1 MTGSDVAQAE
11 IMRGMPLPTAV
22 DVPCAAGP
30 HRPVAEICR
39 ELWRLEQEF
48 GLLESTAGGVH
59 WWPPIRVETFY
70 RITRALGMF
79 GDPQP
84 KASLRKATP
93 WRRLVDRARGQ
104 WIDPLRLPR
113 ARFVV
118 FPHERKIDRGDGLV
132 DIYTERLCRELAP
145 EETLIVDRSAAP
157 WRPWRRRRDRLG
169 LERLKA
175 IIRAREP
182 GLMWQP
188 TALEAGRFTEVE
200 QAFTR
205 SFGVPVPIAHIG
217 PRRVLTFMAAREVY
231 GELLDRLGAECV
243 FVVVGYFR
251 HALTAAAHDRG
262 IPVHEFQHAAI
273 TPYSLGYSYP
283 RRPWVPY
290 SPDTVLCFGPF
301 WASEPEFPAN
311 TRPLVVG
318 RTAVLDALL
327 QQAPQKRRR
336 QVIVISQG
344 VIGARLIRL
353 AARAARL
360 APDYRFVFR
369 LHPGE
374 LEADLRAALAEQGTP
389 CPANLTISSPDRSFY
404 QDLAES
410 EVQIGVSST
419 GLFEGM
425 MLGCR
430 TIVVD
435 LPGSEAMAA
444 VVRRGDALV
453 VTTPE
458 ELAATLAL
466 APAARTGDYYAE
478 PAASIRDLVDRPR
491 RH

>member
-1 MTGSDVAQAE
+1 MIGTDVAQAD
-11 IMRGMPLPTAV
+11 IMRGLPLPGAV
-22 DVPCAAGP
+22 GVPCAVGTP
-30 HRPVAEICR
+30 SLVAEVCR

-48 GLLESTAGGVH
+48 SLLESTAGGVH
-59 WWPPIRVETFY
+59 WWPPVRVETFY
-70 RITRALGMF
+70 RIATALGMF
-79 GDPQP
+79 GEPQP
-84 KASLRKATP
+84 KAGLRKPTR
-93 WRRLVDRARGQ
+93 WRRLADRASAQ
-104 WIDPLRLPR
+104 WLSPLRLSR
-113 ARFVV
+113 ARFVI
-118 FPHERKIDRGDGLV
+118 FPHERKVDRGDGLV

-157 WRPWRRRRDRLG
+157 WRPWRRGSDRLG

-175 IIRAREP
+175 IIRIREP
-182 GLMWQP
+182 DMAWEP
-188 TALEAGRFTEVE
+188 NLEEVGRFVEVE
-200 QAFTR
+200 QAFAK

-231 GELLDRLGAECV
+231 GELLDRLDAECV

-301 WASEPEFPAN
+301 WANEPEFPAN

-327 QQAPQKRRR
+327 QQAARKRHR

-360 APDYRFVFR
+360 APDYDFVFR

-374 LEADLRAALAEQGTP
+374 IEADLRRALAEQGTP
-389 CPANLTISSPDRSFY
+389 CPANLSISAPERSFY

-453 VTTPE
+453 ATTPE

-478 PAASIRDLVDRPR
+478 PAASIRDLVERPR
-491 RH
+491 H